1 MTSDYADNG
10 LQKVKS
16 CEPLLSAAMCISF
29 KYFVWQNK
37 CMNYKKNN
45 IVESYCLDDN
55 NMKAVVSL
63 ILAAMTLVIAQAL
76 FGAVRSFRT
85 YALLGGINEGVFIAM
100 GCPTK

>member
-1 MTSDYADNG
+1 MTSDYADNS

-16 CEPLLSAAMCISF
+16 CEPLPSAAMCISF

-37 CMNYKKNN
+37 CMNYKKK

-55 NMKAVVSL
+55 NMRAVVSL
-63 ILAAMTLVIAQAL
+63 ILVVMTPVIAQAL